1 MTQLTDREILEACA
15 RASCTHYNIEED
27 GIVLFGEPTPSGFRY
42 WNPLEDDGDALRLAV
57 RLNLLIQFNAKHVF
71 VYDDKGAQLAFL
83 GKKKDPCAATR
94 RAIVQAAAAMAQRE
108 KEQTK

>member
-42 WNPLEDDGDALRLAV
+42 WNPLAYDCDCARLENRCGVLVDCEHGVTNEYTGPIWYQEIFTPGNDAERRRASCLAV
-57 RLNLLIQFNAKHVF
+57 AM
-71 VYDDKGAQLAFL
+71 AQLAKEA
-83 GKKKDPCAATR
+83 GK
-94 RAIVQAAAAMAQRE
+94 
-108 KEQTK
+108 